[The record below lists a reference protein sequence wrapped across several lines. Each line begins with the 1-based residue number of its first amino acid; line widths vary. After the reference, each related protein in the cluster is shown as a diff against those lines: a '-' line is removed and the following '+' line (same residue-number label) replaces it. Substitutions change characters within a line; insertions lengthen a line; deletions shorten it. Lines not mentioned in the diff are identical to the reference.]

1 MTTAIIATSLGHL
14 KLTVTDNAV
23 TECLW
28 TTEKISHELCESQNS
43 LLHETD
49 AQLQAYFSGQ
59 LKQFDLPLAPHGTD
73 FQQSVWQQLQK
84 IPYGKTCSYQ
94 DIAIAIHNQKAVRAV
109 GMANGKNP
117 ICVII
122 PCHRVIYAS
131 QKIGGYSGGVH
142 YKEKLLAL
150 ENRFI

>member
-1 MTTAIIATSLGHL
+1 MITAIIATPLGHL

-28 TTEKISHELCESQNS
+28 TTEKVSRDLQNS
-43 LLHETD
+43 LLHEMD
-49 AQLQAYFSGQ
+49 AQLQAYFSGK

-94 DIAIAIHNQKAVRAV
+94 DVAIAIHNQKAVRAV

>member
-1 MTTAIIATSLGHL
+1 MMTTAIIAVPFGHL
-14 KLTVTDNAV
+14 KLTVTDDAL

-28 TTEKISHELCESQNS
+28 TTDAVLQSSSDHP
-43 LLHETD
+43 LLREVN
-49 AQLQAYFSGQ
+49 AQLQSYFAGK
-59 LKQFDLPLAPHGTD
+59 LKEFDLPLAPYGTN

-94 DIAIAIHNQKAVRAV
+94 DIAIAIHNKKAVRAV

-150 ENRFI
+150 ES

>member
-1 MTTAIIATSLGHL
+1 MTTAVIATPFGHL
-14 KLTVTDNAV
+14 KLSATENAV

-28 TTEKISHELCESQNS
+28 TNEKILHELQNP
-43 LLHETD
+43 LLIEMD
-49 AQLQAYFSGQ
+49 LQLQAYFSGK
-59 LKQFDLPLAPHGTD
+59 LKQFDLPLLPHGTD

-94 DIAIAIHNQKAVRAV
+94 DIAIAINNQKAVRAV

-150 ENRFI
+150 ENSFI

>member
-1 MTTAIIATSLGHL
+1 MTTAIIATPLGHL

-28 TTEKISHELCESQNS
+28 TTEKISRDSQNS
-43 LLHETD
+43 LLHEMN
-49 AQLQAYFSGQ
+49 AQLQAYFSGK
-59 LKQFDLPLAPHGTD
+59 LKQFDLPLAPHGTE

-94 DIAIAIHNQKAVRAV
+94 DVAIAIHNQKAVRAV